1 MRRLT
6 GDEMGSAMLLL
17 PSHTCSENRV
27 KSNGGRVFQVVATRC
42 RNMAPMLP
50 MGEADELPAQVS
62 RWARCRPVVGTCR
75 ALGTGRGSS
84 KRSRKVQRNTHE
96 GEEVELR
103 CAATSGAVSCLVISC
118 RIRPA
123 SRAVE

>member
-1 MRRLT
+1 MVQ
-6 GDEMGSAMLLL
+6 DEEKRMLDVVFSLSFESVVL
-17 PSHTCSENRV
+17 R
-27 KSNGGRVFQVVATRC
+27 NGV
-42 RNMAPMLP
+42 
-50 MGEADELPAQVS
+50 
-62 RWARCRPVVGTCR
+62 
-75 ALGTGRGSS
+75 

-103 CAATSGAVSCLVISC
+103 CAATSGAVSCRVISC